1 MTMKVT
7 EHTIVTEVKRHPNDV
22 RYPCRGTH
30 EIMDAGR
37 KLITSLDLE
46 ERKEM
51 LKGTLILDEEETAE
65 LFDSVEVKDII
76 GLGIFRGKESDT
88 PGFTSVMYEVE
99 KIHKDNDFME
109 CKNCITQVSEEISFQ
124 DFSIGLAMNLAEILY
139 RDEKPFGAP
148 TEQSWTVNI
157 HEEVKD
163 EEESEDAKVPNDGS
177 GSAGSE
183 DESAAVADTTA
194 PSLPEDNKAHSGD
207 DRKGVAKDGESDEND
222 STAAQPPEEVQ
233 LPTVEKTVLPGPN
246 TVDITLDKEA
256 PVEDPMAP
264 LIWPACYHAFGFLDD
279 SNTYCVIV
287 NFRTTWDETK
297 TLDLDGREEAIC
309 EKLLLEKISEGV
321 YGYTHL
327 YNETQLRQI
336 FKSFRCDEVPYM
348 TDLINN

>member
-7 EHTIVTEVKRHPNDV
+7 EHSIVTEVKRHPNDV

-37 KLITSLDLE
+37 KLITALSLE
-46 ERKEM
+46 ERQEM
-51 LKGTLILDEEETAE
+51 KVGTLILDEEETGE
-65 LFDSVEVKDII
+65 LFDSILVGDVI

-88 PGFTSVMYEVE
+88 PGFTSNMYEVE
-99 KIHKDNDFME
+99 KIHVGQDYME
-109 CKNCITQVSEEISFQ
+109 CKNYYTKSSEEISFQ

-148 TEQSWTVNI
+148 TERKWTVNI

-163 EEESEDAKVPNDGS
+163 EETEADANSEDVTGGDPISTGD
-177 GSAGSE
+177 
-183 DESAAVADTTA
+183 
-194 PSLPEDNKAHSGD
+194 SLVGD
-207 DRKGVAKDGESDEND
+207 
-222 STAAQPPEEVQ
+222 EEVISADNQ
-233 LPTVEKTVLPGPN
+233 PVAHPENGLQPTTLKTGPSD
-246 TVDITLDKEA
+246 TVNVTLTPEA
-256 PVEDPMAP
+256 PPDPMKP
-264 LIWPACYHAFGFLDD
+264 LIWPACYHAFGYIEDTC
-279 SNTYCVIV
+279 TYVVMV

-297 TLDLDGREEAIC
+297 TIDLDGREEEIC
-309 EKLLLEKISEGV
+309 EKLGLERIAPGV

-348 TDLINN
+348 SELLNDEGSSES